1 MAKKIYD
8 GLDYRQYQRR
18 NSKIFF
24 SLSKREQKELR
35 QKGYWNVGWKKV
47 RQSWLILREYLTSA
61 LIETLDYVLEEAKK
75 DCQLLEQLDDL
86 MLLLEV
92 KSPLA
97 ALIKIKH
104 SLVLMSKM
112 LSPFAGTVT
121 IRTPGVITPQES
133 GQETQPAGV
142 PDRGRGQVH
151 SRLVKAKG
159 VSGPIQGYEGCPT
172 CPGGQKEN

>member
-1 MAKKIYD
+1 MAKQIYD

-24 SLSKREQKELR
+24 SLSKRQQKELR

-61 LIETLDYVLEEAKK
+61 LIETVDYALEEAEK
-75 DCQLLEQLDDL
+75 DYQKLEQLEEL
-86 MLLLEV
+86 MMLLGV

-104 SLVLMSKM
+104 CLVLMSKM
-112 LSPFAGTVT
+112 LSPFAGTVREDGT
-121 IRTPGVITPQES
+121 DVQLLGW
-133 GQETQPAGV
+133 
-142 PDRGRGQVH
+142 
-151 SRLVKAKG
+151 L
-159 VSGPIQGYEGCPT
+159 
-172 CPGGQKEN
+172 